1 MKRIYAIMTVLAL
14 CGWNTTQAQ
23 NVETEITVTDKGK
36 EEVIE
41 LPQGMITEVDSLLHL
56 CYTDAAGCQPL

>member
-56 CYTDAAGCQPL
+56 